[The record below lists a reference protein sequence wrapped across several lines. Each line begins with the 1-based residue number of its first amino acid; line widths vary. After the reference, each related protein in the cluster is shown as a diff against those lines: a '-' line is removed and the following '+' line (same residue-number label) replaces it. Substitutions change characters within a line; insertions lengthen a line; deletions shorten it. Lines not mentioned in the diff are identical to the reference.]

1 MTITTRKRLFV
12 MFGAALLAIF
22 MLAVRE
28 LPEFGHYRGPYG
40 DVLNRETVYERHVTD
55 VVSAVNF
62 DWRGIDTLGEE
73 SILFLSVVGTI
84 VLLRTGDG
92 ETEHKD
98 EQGTTS
104 NDDIPLPSEATRVA
118 SLGLVGPLVVF
129 GLYIVT
135 HGHLTPGGGFQ
146 GGVVLATAPLLVY
159 VAGDLKT
166 FKRIANHEFVEITE
180 ALGIGGYLSSGFLG
194 MVLGSAYLRNVLPLG
209 TTGHLFS
216 GGTILVLN
224 VFTGAAVAA
233 GMVSIL
239 YAFLEHT
246 IEVRLRR
253 KG

>member
-1 MTITTRKRLFV
+1 MSIRARRWLFV
-12 MFGAALLAIF
+12 VCGAALFTIF
-22 MLAVRE
+22 ILAVRE
-28 LPEFGHYRGPYG
+28 LPQFGHYRGPYG
-40 DVLNRETVYERHVTD
+40 DVLNRETVYERHATD

-84 VLLRTGDG
+84 VLLRTGDAEVQG
-92 ETEHKD
+92 KD
-98 EQGTTS
+98 KEDARP
-104 NDDIPLPSEATRVA
+104 NADIPLPSEATRVA
-118 SLGLVGPLVVF
+118 TLGLVGPLVVF

-166 FKRIANHEFVEITE
+166 FKRIANHQFVEIME
-180 ALGIGGYLSSGFLG
+180 ALGIGGFLGIGFLG
-194 MVLGSAYLRNVLPLG
+194 MAVRGAFLRNVLPLG

-233 GMVSIL
+233 GMLSVM

-246 IEVRLRR
+246 IEVRLRS
-253 KG
+253 KA